1 MSSYNILFRSD
12 LVEYSHGNGHPLL
25 VVLGVRHTAEHEPG
39 NICPGNTATP
49 TNNLQ
54 TSVCHSV
61 ITCLQL
67 NLIHGSPPPL

>member
-39 NICPGNTATP
+39 HICPGDTATS
-49 TNNLQ
+49 TSNLEI
-54 TSVCHSV
+54 SVFH
-61 ITCLQL
+61 L
-67 NLIHGSPPPL
+67 